1 MLTLRPGRLQVNQKN
16 TRKPFVAPQL
26 KQEASLADVTLI
38 TGGPPTVQR
47 FRHGRHGRRHGGH
60 TRHGGHGRD
69 S

>member
-26 KQEASLADVTLI
+26 KEEASLADVTLI
-38 TGGPPTVQR
+38 SGGGQPSFR
-47 FRHGRHGRRHGGH
+47 RHGRHNKFKRHGGH
-60 TRHGGHGRD
+60 RHGGGYN